1 MPEDAL
7 LEAPAI
13 DDAALG
19 VDDAQPIDATPIDG
33 DPAAGAD
40 PADEDPDAD
49 LDTPDDPPADDPNA
63 LPEPVLDG
71 RKMPDVLK
79 KAISGLKT
87 ESPEAAKQIK
97 GLYYSDQAYRSAF
110 AKPEDAVAAKG
121 FLDEIGGQDGYKELQ
136 TEREE
141 WGNLDKAYAE
151 APADFV
157 KSIAENNPDA
167 FLKVAPQ
174 AVNEWAQR
182 APEQYQY
189 YANTVTLNS
198 LANAGI
204 SVEGLASA
212 YSRYADNPQAQ
223 AIIAEVHNSLLGLKE
238 KTAQFEQK
246 RSSVDPERTKL
257 QEERSR
263 FETERRGAFEDGV
276 AKRSETYLTEKL
288 QPAMDRVINGRKI
301 DPDALKG
308 YQKMVKDEVM
318 SRLAAIPGFADKLEA
333 HYRTGNAEDSVKYV
347 QTQYD
352 RILPEAAKVIA
363 PFLRDIKPGVK
374 APAATGGTPG
384 AKPVAAGEVTLR
396 EMPDHSQIDFSK
408 CTVADVMQGKAVLKN
423 GKRASGWA

>member
-19 VDDAQPIDATPIDG
+19 NTGEDDQTIDATPVDGETVEGEVEPEESQDSSEEEEQQATPGID
-33 DPAAGAD
+33 
-40 PADEDPDAD
+40 DA
-49 LDTPDDPPADDPNA
+49 P
-63 LPEPVLDG
+63 DG
-71 RKMPDVLK
+71 RKMPDALK
-79 KAISGLKT
+79 KDFAALRAVNS
-87 ESPEAAKQIK
+87 EAAKKMKEIYWK
-97 GLYYSDQAYRSAF
+97 GQEYGSVFPLPA
-110 AKPEDAVAAKG
+110 DAIAAKQ
-121 FLDEIGGQDGYKELQ
+121 FIDEIGGQDGYKELQ
-136 TEREE
+136 AEREE

-174 AVNEWAQR
+174 AINEWAQR
-182 APEQYQY
+182 APGQYAY

-223 AIIAEVHNSLLGLKE
+223 AIIAEVHNSLLGMKE
-238 KTAQFEQK
+238 KTSQFEQK

-263 FETERRGAFEDGV
+263 FETERRGAFENGV
-276 AKRSETYLTEKL
+276 ASRAETYLTEKL

-374 APAATGGTPG
+374 APTTAAGIPG
-384 AKPVAAGEVTLR
+384 AKPAAAGEVTLR
-396 EMPDHSQIDFSK
+396 EMPDHSQIDFNK